1 MAGFLIVMLGM
12 ISFGICVGGVIFLLC
27 TYILEGISLKGVY
40 GLRGWIPF
48 YNQYL
53 WGTLARRKGL
63 GVAVAAADL
72 AAPLLGYWFLM
83 NPGAWLWWSFVA
95 VMLFRV
101 AAKIFIAHQIYR
113 NTAQNRER
121 LYTALSVLTFGVLRP
136 VFLFVSRKNFR
147 MFSKTT

>member
-12 ISFGICVGGVIFLLC
+12 ISFGICVGGVVFLVY

-63 GVAVAAADL
+63 GAAVAAADL
-72 AAPLLGYWFLM
+72 AAPLLGYWFLT
-83 NPGAWLWWSFVA
+83 NPGAWTWWSFVA
-95 VMLFRV
+95 VILFRV
-101 AAKIFIAHQIYR
+101 TVKLVIAHQIYR
-113 NTAQNRER
+113 DTAQNRER
-121 LYTALSVLTFGVLRP
+121 LYTALSVLSLGVLRP
-136 VFLFVSRKNFR
+136 IFLFVSKKYFR